1 MPEIVVERPGEL
13 SIMGLMVREILKK
26 AFDGPEGGQA
36 AAYGGPAMSVVFA
49 TAGMS
54 VTVHFSEREIRI
66 EDGAAEE
73 PAVTVQGEMNAFLKV
88 ATGASPVVS
97 VLTRKIRVT
106 GDPRKLP
113 ILMKL
118 FAGSVR
124 RGRG

>member
-1 MPEIVVERPGEL
+1 MPEIVVERLGEL
-13 SIMGLMVREILKK
+13 SIMGLMVREILQK
-26 AFDGPEGGQA
+26 AFDGSGEG
-36 AAYGGPAMSVVFA
+36 AAYRGPAMTVVFT

-54 VTVHFSEREIRI
+54 VTVHLSEKEIRI
-66 EDGAAEE
+66 EDGAVVE

-88 ATGASPVVS
+88 ATGSSPIGS

-113 ILMKL
+113 VLMKL

-124 RGRG
+124 SGQG